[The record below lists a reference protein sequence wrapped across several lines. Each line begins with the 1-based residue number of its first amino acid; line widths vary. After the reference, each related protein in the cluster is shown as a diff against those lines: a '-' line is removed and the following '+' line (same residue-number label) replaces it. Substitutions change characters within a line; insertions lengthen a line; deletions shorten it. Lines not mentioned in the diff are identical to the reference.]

1 MTTSTFKSVFKK
13 LIGRNQKHKN
23 WIPAEIQKIQISNS
37 YVYRAVLSAVLY
49 CTVLYC
55 TGRLCFPAGS
65 KPICSKRIICRDHNI
80 LAPIPKADH
89 EALLPLK
96 KIIETILWSRQINSP
111 GANGFWSGRKTQFWW
126 PSTGRP
132 ESWDRKNGDFQKN
145 KIRIPPGIKTES
157 VVLVTQIWSK
167 T

>member
-1 MTTSTFKSVFKK
+1 MLQGKEFCNRSCYPTKYVMYIYCHLCMSGVMTTSTFKSVFKK

-96 KIIETILWSRQINSP
+96 KIIETILWSRQINS
-111 GANGFWSGRKTQFWW
+111 
-126 PSTGRP
+126 
-132 ESWDRKNGDFQKN
+132 
-145 KIRIPPGIKTES
+145 TER
-157 VVLVTQIWSK
+157 SK
-167 T
+167 KRF